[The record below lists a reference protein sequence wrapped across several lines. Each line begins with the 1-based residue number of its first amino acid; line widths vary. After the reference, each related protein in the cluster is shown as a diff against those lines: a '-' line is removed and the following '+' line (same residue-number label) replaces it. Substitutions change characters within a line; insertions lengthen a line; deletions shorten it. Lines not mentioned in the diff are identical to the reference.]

1 MLKSLSTFKGKSH
14 IVDYDNSLLFTH
26 KADAVK
32 TYKHERGYA
41 PGVAFIDSH
50 VVYVENRNGN
60 SDAQTLQQDTLQR
73 MFEHLE
79 AEDIDIDKFRADSA
93 SYQLSTIDVISRNV
107 NKFYVRTR
115 MSEPLNEVIAKIDNW
130 KEIPIDEEAKS
141 DDKTIFRG
149 DTTFTPFQT
158 VAKKEKKEHLLKTYR
173 LVVTKEKRRDG
184 QINLFTGEAFDY
196 YGIITNDEQMS
207 NEEIVDFY
215 NQRGARE
222 KEFDILK
229 NDFGWNKMP
238 FSRLDYNAVYLI
250 VTAMCR
256 NLYGHIISWLSKKYK
271 GLSSK
276 FRIKKFIFRFICI
289 PAKWIRNSRS
299 WKLRMYGYQSFKT

>member
-1 MLKSLSTFKGKSH
+1 
-14 IVDYDNSLLFTH
+14 
-26 KADAVK
+26 
-32 TYKHERGYA
+32 
-41 PGVAFIDSH
+41 
-50 VVYVENRNGN
+50 
-60 SDAQTLQQDTLQR
+60 
-73 MFEHLE
+73 
-79 AEDIDIDKFRADSA
+79 
-93 SYQLSTIDVISRNV
+93 
-107 NKFYVRTR
+107 
-115 MSEPLNEVIAKIDNW
+115 VIAKIDNW